1 MEVKDLNFYLIRGVH
16 GACAKRA
23 RSVRKAFME
32 RAQGVYGAC
41 MKRAGSMLGAC
52 KEWSCPPAGSGGG
65 LRKIVTEKWRREG
78 KDVEYSMY

>member
-1 MEVKDLNFYLIRGVH
+1 MKNFLLCGGQRPQLLFNTR
-16 GACAKRA
+16 RA
-23 RSVRKAFME
+23 RCMRKACKK